1 VTKSSFS
8 CLAILAPPNQSFLTN
23 RGDIA
28 AVGKFARRGAPIHMC
43 FAANLKKNLFTPWQL
58 CYHLTVTM
66 ETRGPDNKLQSY
78 FLKIV
83 RESFW
88 QLGIYDATV
97 AGYVADVL
105 AEFARSDALYK
116 FRGRAGRKED
126 SVVEMLAR
134 QPAAGAAESDVLKER
149 SLRKYVGDYALFMSG
164 IFRKHVEGSGSLDY
178 YIQEGSRSY
187 WTVSELDLSLYR
199 TGYFLYQELSKKF
212 EYYSGALD
220 YTRKAYFASAPGEDP
235 FAGFMRQ
242 VEGWIKVNITEN

>member
-1 VTKSSFS
+1 ME
-8 CLAILAPPNQSFLTN
+8 NQ
-23 RGDIA
+23 A
-28 AVGKFARRGAPIHMC
+28 A
-43 FAANLKKNLFTPWQL
+43 
-58 CYHLTVTM
+58 
-66 ETRGPDNKLQSY
+66 DNKLQGY

-83 RESFW
+83 RQSFW

-97 AGYVADVL
+97 AGYVAEVL
-105 AEFARSDALYK
+105 TEFARSDALYK

-126 SVVEMLAR
+126 SVVGILAR
-134 QPAAGAAESDVLKER
+134 QPNAAAGESDVLKER

-164 IFRKHVEGSGSLDY
+164 IFRKHVQGLGSLDY

-220 YTRKAYFASAPGEDP
+220 YTRNAYFAPSPGEDP
-235 FAGFMRQ
+235 FSGFLRQ